1 MDGDVG
7 DFDLSAAYVRKAQ
20 GDLQAFME
28 GLAARLEPALP
39 NAVTVT
45 RKRRSLFSNATRTTA
60 IVLTTDTGLLTLSLD
75 QGRLEARRTKV
86 VRGVSIG
93 SQVISVPAWLEELTR
108 MTAVAGADAQASQAS
123 LYAFLMS

>member
-7 DFDLSAAYVRKAQ
+7 DFDLSAAYVRKVQ

-28 GLAARLEPALP
+28 GLAARLQPALP
-39 NAVTVT
+39 HAVTVT
-45 RKRRSLFSNATRTTA
+45 RKRRGIFSNEMRVTA
-60 IVLTTDTGLLTLSLD
+60 IGVTTDTGLLTLSLD

-93 SQVISVPAWLEELTR
+93 SQVITVPAWLEELTR
-108 MTAVAGADAQASQAS
+108 RIAVAGADAQASHAS